1 MATRSERNSTDR
13 HRLPNEGQRTVA
25 KSKKRGTFE
34 LERQLI
40 TIDSPRSP
48 ITEQYRTLRTNIE
61 FSSIDQEYKTILV
74 TSSSPAEGKSTT
86 VANLAVTFAQQGK
99 SVLLVDTDLRKP
111 TVHYTFNLNN
121 VRGLTN
127 VLTKQA
133 TITEAVQSTEIDFLS
148 ILTCGP
154 IPPNPAELLGSTS
167 MEQFIEL
174 VKSHFDVVLFD
185 TPPVLAVADAQILAN
200 RVDGSILVISS
211 GSTEQEAALKA
222 KGLLASAKGKLLGA
236 VLNKKRAKD
245 SQYYYYYGDNN

>member
-1 MATRSERNSTDR
+1 MA
-13 HRLPNEGQRTVA
+13 
-25 KSKKRGTFE
+25 KKKRVIT

-61 FSSIDQEYKTILV
+61 FSSVDQEYRTILV

-99 SVLLVDTDLRKP
+99 RVLLVDSDLRKP
-111 TVHYTFNLNN
+111 TVHYTFNLKN

-127 VLTKQA
+127 VLTKQ
-133 TITEAVQSTEIDFLS
+133 TTLTDAVQETEVEHLS

-154 IPPNPAELLGSTS
+154 IPPNPAELLGSAS
-167 MEQFIEL
+167 MSQFIEL
-174 VKSHFDVVLFD
+174 AKTHFDVVLFD
-185 TPPVLAVADAQILAN
+185 TPPILAVADAQILAN
-200 RVDGSILVISS
+200 KVDGSILVISS
-211 GSTEQEAALKA
+211 GGTEQDAARKS
-222 KGLLASAKGKLLGA
+222 KDLLMSAKGKVLGA
-236 VLNKKRAKD
+236 VLNKKKAKD

>member
-1 MATRSERNSTDR
+1 MA
-13 HRLPNEGQRTVA
+13 
-25 KSKKRGTFE
+25 KKKRPIT

-61 FSSIDQEYKTILV
+61 FSSVDQEYKTILV

-99 SVLLVDTDLRKP
+99 RVLLVDTDLRKP
-111 TVHYTFNLNN
+111 TVHYTFNLKN

-127 VLTKQA
+127 VLTKQ
-133 TITEAVQSTEIDFLS
+133 TTLTDAVQATEVEHLS

-154 IPPNPAELLGSTS
+154 IPPNPAELLGSES
-167 MEQFIEL
+167 MSQFIEL
-174 VKSHFDVVLFD
+174 AKTQFDVVLFD
-185 TPPVLAVADAQILAN
+185 TPPILAVADAQILAN
-200 RVDGSILVISS
+200 KVDGSILVISS
-211 GSTEQEAALKA
+211 GGTEQDAARKS
-222 KGLLASAKGKLLGA
+222 KDLLMSAKGKVLGA
-236 VLNKKRAKD
+236 VLNRKKAKD